1 MWVYTMHSCAQMHD
15 VMTSLTGLA
24 HRTSACR
31 KRDIDDMA
39 VVISWASQ
47 QNPFDPNGF
56 CLAAKRLPT
65 MVLLIAKLLRQGRR
79 FLWKCTAE
87 STVITWTTSDISSI
101 WCMLQHQLRRYNQR
115 LSPTERAAFFHSL
128 RVYLQVMISKSL
140 GQCQYDPCSLGWE
153 MKNGVLAPVMTDL
166 NPAPEE
172 LLEFVQCKCKVTSMS
187 PCSTNLCCCMCS
199 CLVLLLCSHV

>member
-1 MWVYTMHSCAQMHD
+1 M
-15 VMTSLTGLA
+15 
-24 HRTSACR
+24 
-31 KRDIDDMA
+31 
-39 VVISWASQ
+39 
-47 QNPFDPNGF
+47 
-56 CLAAKRLPT
+56 
-65 MVLLIAKLLRQGRR
+65 
-79 FLWKCTAE
+79 AE

-101 WCMLQHQLRRYNQR
+101 WSMLQHQLRRYNQR

-187 PCSTNLCCCMCS
+187 LLVRICAVVCALVLSCS
-199 CLVLLLCSHV
+199 CAHMCNSLQCLSWN